1 MPIQF
6 NAGRGRLV
14 QGDPATPK
22 PRTDQKGNAILG
34 KDGTQL
40 HEYFAGVAYPKGS
53 AEWANIQSQLEAV
66 AITDWGARLNPK
78 IVRDFSWKYKDGDG
92 VDKFGKPLAE
102 KNPALAGHMILH
114 ASSQFAPQLYAR
126 QPLLPEGH
134 PERATYQPGTAG
146 ALVQLDTTT
155 AKQLFKRGYYV
166 RPFVDVKDNGNME
179 SPGIY
184 VNLVGL
190 ELVEYGEEIV
200 STAGPSG
207 EAMFGDPLPASGA
220 PAPAAPAPAAP
231 PTASPT
237 SAPLPPPH
245 TGFMAPPPPAAP
257 AAHVEPALNAAG
269 QAAAPGQTYAGFIAA
284 GWTHD
289 QLKAAG
295 YVD

>member
-22 PRTDQKGNAILG
+22 PRTDQKGNAIIG

-40 HEYFAGVAYPKGS
+40 HEYFAGVAYPKGG

-66 AITDWGARLNPK
+66 ATTDWGARLNPK

-207 EAMFGDPLPASGA
+207 EAMFGDPLPTAGA
-220 PAPAAPAPAAP
+220 PAPIAPAPVVP

-245 TGFMAPPPPAAP
+245 AGFMAPPPPAAP
-257 AAHVEPALNAAG
+257 ATPTLNAKG
-269 QAAAPGQTYAGFIAA
+269 QAAAPGATYEAFISS

-289 QLKAAG
+289 QLKANG
-295 YVD
+295 YID